1 MISIYL
7 AASMFSAFERERNE
21 YIEKELLK
29 RGNYSI
35 FLPQRVSPTTI
46 NGIETKLNIFEVCR
60 DKICESDIVIALVD
74 GADVDS
80 GVSWELG
87 YAYAKGVPSICVR
100 TDLRKAE
107 EKGINVMLEYGSSKV
122 LYLTKYHQS
131 ILHIIED
138 VIEEME
144 SIVHGK

>member
-29 RGNYSI
+29 RGNYNV
-35 FLPQRVSPTTI
+35 FLPQRVSPATI
-46 NGIETKLNIFEVCR
+46 NGIETKFNIFELCR
-60 DKICESDIVIALVD
+60 DKISESDIVIAIVD

-87 YAYAKGVPSICVR
+87 YAYAKDIPTICVR

-107 EKGINVMLEYGSSKV
+107 EKGVNVMIEYGSSKV
-122 LYLTKYHQS
+122 LYLTKYHQNIS
-131 ILHIIED
+131 CIIENI
-138 VIEEME
+138 IEEME
-144 SIVHGK
+144 SIVYGK